1 MGTGKSITAGQVWT
15 RLQHGAVSKGDIVL
29 VQLFEHDTEGYDILS
44 TVRQAFKSR
53 SPHLAVPPSMRWL
66 ENWLKQKLHV
76 GNPVF
81 VTLDALDKI
90 ENLN

>member
-1 MGTGKSITAGQVWT
+1 M
-15 RLQHGAVSKGDIVL
+15 LDLVL
-29 VQLFEHDTEGYDILS
+29 VQLFEHDKEGYDILPI
-44 TVRQAFKSR
+44 VRQAIKSR
-53 SPHLAVPPSMRWL
+53 SPHLAVPPSMRRL

-76 GNPVF
+76 GKPVF